1 MTRSLFPLS
10 TAILAI
16 LLYGCAG
23 QARPEQPSVR
33 VTGLQTGSVVPG
45 GQMAISRSPG
55 AHDLAVLNRLSWGV
69 TPALSDEA
77 GREGMAAFV
86 ARQLHP
92 GKDYGLPPE
101 IAARIA
107 ALRISQFQSIQLA
120 EAVVQA
126 RRQIQMVQDPD
137 QKQAAQR
144 ELQQQMTELGREAQE
159 KSLLLD
165 LYSQN
170 QLLQLTTWFWMNH
183 FNVYLPKADIR
194 VFLADYEDGIRAH
207 ALGKFRDLLAATMHS
222 PAMLLY
228 LDNAENADKH
238 INENYAREIME
249 LHTLGI
255 NGGYSQKDVQELAR
269 ILTGLGI
276 NQRPMP
282 PNVRPALRA
291 DYQRA
296 GAFEFNPNRHDYGN
310 KVFLGRDIRGGG
322 PGEIEEAIDMLA
334 NSPATAHF
342 ISQQLAIFFVA
353 DNPPPALVN
362 RMTET
367 FTRSGGDI
375 AAVLA
380 TCFASPEFNASL
392 GGKFKDPMHYVL
404 SAVRLAYGDDKT
416 IVNVQPI
423 RNWLNRMAEP
433 LYGHET
439 PDGFPITQASWS
451 GPGAMATRFEIARV
465 LGSSSA
471 GLFKPDGQN
480 AVERPA
486 FPQIQGPLYFDSI
499 KPTLASTTAG
509 ALNQAVSPQD
519 WNTLFLSSPEFMHW

>member
-1 MTRSLFPLS
+1 MKRSLFLVSAAAFAALLS
-10 TAILAI
+10 
-16 LLYGCAG
+16 GCVS
-23 QARPEQPSVR
+23 QAHPVAPQVR
-33 VTGLQTGSVVPG
+33 VAQLQPGSVVPG
-45 GQMAISRSPG
+45 GEMTITRSLG

-69 TPALSDEA
+69 TPALADGA
-77 GREGMAAFV
+77 GRRGMAAFI
-86 ARQLHP
+86 AGQLHP
-92 GKDYGLPPE
+92 GKDDGMPPE

-107 ALRISQFQSIQLA
+107 ALRISQIPSLDLA
-120 EAVVQA
+120 ETVVQA
-126 RRQIQMVQDPD
+126 RREIQMVQEPD

-144 ELQQQMTELGREAQE
+144 QLQQQMTELGREAQE

-194 VFLADYEDGIRAH
+194 VFLADYEDTIRAH
-207 ALGKFRDLLAATMHS
+207 ALGKFRDLLSATMHS

-249 LHTLGI
+249 LHTLGV
-255 NGGYSQKDVQELAR
+255 NGGYTQKDVQELAR

-276 NQRPMP
+276 NQRPML

-310 KVFLGRDIRGGG
+310 KVFLGRDIHGSG
-322 PGEIEEAIDMLA
+322 PAEISDAIDMLA
-334 NSPATAHF
+334 NSPATARF
-342 ISQQLAIFFVA
+342 ISQQLAAFFVS

-362 RMTET
+362 RMADT
-367 FTRSGGDI
+367 FTRTGGDI

-380 TCFASPEFNASL
+380 TCFASPEFDTSL

-404 SAVRLAYGDDKT
+404 SAVRLAYGDKP

-439 PDGFPITQASWS
+439 PDGYPITEASWS
-451 GPGAMATRFEIARV
+451 GSGAMATRFEIARV
-465 LGSSSA
+465 IGSSSA
-471 GLFKPDGQN
+471 GLFKPDGQET
-480 AVERPA
+480 VERPA
-486 FPQIQGPLYFDSI
+486 FPQIQGALYFDSI
-499 KPTLASTTAG
+499 RPTLASTTAN
-509 ALNQAVSPQD
+509 ALDQAVSPQD